1 VILAA
6 TRSDLLE
13 ALSSVRERGLRVG
26 LVPTMGFLHEGHL
39 SLLDIVRRETD
50 FLAVSIFVN
59 PLQFGPGEDLDRY
72 PRDLERDLSLLEER
86 GVDLVF
92 HPSRQEMY
100 PWGDPVVTVDPGP
113 LGPRLCG
120 EFRPGHFRGVLTVVA
135 RLFNLF
141 RPRVAVFGQKDYQ
154 QAVLIRR
161 MVRDLDLE
169 VEVRLGPIV
178 READGLAM
186 SSRNVFLSLEE
197 RAHAAGIH
205 RSLLRVQGAFEAG
218 ERSLGVLQRLLVR
231 ELETH
236 DLLKLQYGE
245 IVHPESLEPLDPVGP
260 GAVVAVA
267 VHCGTT
273 RLIDN
278 VVLSG
283 ETHGSAPA

>member
-1 VILAA
+1 MILAA

-13 ALSSVRERGLRVG
+13 ALSSVRERGLRLG

-39 SLLDIVRRETD
+39 SLLDIARRETD

-72 PRDLERDLSLLEER
+72 PCDLGRDLSLLEER

-100 PWGDPVVTVDPGP
+100 PWGDPVVMVDPGP
-113 LGPRLCG
+113 LGRRLCG

-161 MVRDLDLE
+161 MVRDLDLD

-197 RAHAAGIH
+197 RAHAGGIH

-245 IVHPESLEPLDPVGP
+245 IVHPESLEPLDSVGP

-267 VHCGTT
+267 VHCGKT

-283 ETHGSAPA
+283 ETRGSAPA